1 MSLLVSLKKILKNPV
16 TVVLF
21 VIYFAIICCKL
32 YHICFELLAVD
43 NPLMFSGIIIS
54 VQNSAEYLTYIFV
67 FFLFVSYEA
76 CRDIGKSGISETLQ
90 GCNNAKIKLYF
101 SHIAVLSVF
110 VLVSFLLHYTFNM
123 ASLAKIS
130 SGFQISLPEYKLYI
144 LKFCLVYELL
154 VPLCAVC
161 IGTLFSAVF
170 KRIGAYIAMLVTVL
184 LVLSSQVEGILAVIA
199 IAFSDKVFNISD
211 LFSILPDGLNRRAFF
226 WSAFSVGEYKCIRAC
241 ILICISLFL
250 LILYVQKRKFSLK
263 NTLLKSV
270 CAVVCILFI
279 FEYCVPKS
287 QLILENDHPQSS
299 TFADAVNCGN
309 DENLPA
315 DFKVLSYKMNLEIDK
330 ELSAEVEMKID
341 NGKAGKMFFTLWNG
355 FNLNSVEDKNGN
367 ALSYLRDVN
376 YLSVTNTE
384 NNDTFVFKYKGH
396 SNRFMSN
403 SDITYLAGYFPYYPM
418 AGKCRIMNPLRSF
431 AFNDNSY
438 DYDVQFDVTVS
449 SKNKVIS
456 NLERVGEN
464 KFSGRANSACVF
476 SGFIDEMTID
486 GVKFIYPYTYDI
498 TMFRSSSTQSELENY
513 KYYSKT
519 RQAVGNLLRL
529 GFVKKG
535 GTVVLAP
542 ALNQQ
547 PGERNFVAGDT
558 TYITNIIVL
567 FKESD
572 ERIIEQFEDKVMI
585 YAENN

>member
-1 MSLLVSLKKILKNPV
+1 
-16 TVVLF
+16 
-21 VIYFAIICCKL
+21 
-32 YHICFELLAVD
+32 
-43 NPLMFSGIIIS
+43 MFSGMITCIEY
-54 VQNSAEYLTYIFV
+54 SAEYLIYIFI
-67 FFLFVSYEA
+67 FFLFISYET
-76 CRDIGKSGISETLQ
+76 CRDIGKSGISESLQ

-110 VLVSFLLHYTFNM
+110 VLVSFLLHYVFNM

-130 SGFQISLPEYKLYI
+130 SDFQISSPEHKLYI

-161 IGTLFSAVF
+161 LGVLFSAVF
-170 KRIGAYIAMLVTVL
+170 KRIGAYIAMLITVL
-184 LVLSSQVEGILAVIA
+184 LVLSSRVEGILAVLSIV
-199 IAFSDKVFNISD
+199 FSDKVFNISD

-226 WSAFSVGEYKCIRAC
+226 WSAFSVGEYKYIRAC
-241 ILICISLFL
+241 IIICISLFL
-250 LILYVQKRKFSLK
+250 MILYVQKRKFSLK
-263 NTLLKSV
+263 NFLLKAL
-270 CAVVCILFI
+270 CAVVCALLI

-287 QLILENDHPQSS
+287 KIILENDHPQSS
-299 TFADAVNCGN
+299 TFSDAVNCGN
-309 DENLPA
+309 DEVLSA

-341 NGKAGKMFFTLWNG
+341 NGKAGELFFTLWNG

-367 ALSYLRDVN
+367 ALPFSRDGN
-376 YLSVTNTE
+376 YFSVTNAE

-418 AGKCRIMNPLRSF
+418 AGKCRIMNPVRSF

-438 DYDVQFDVTVS
+438 DYEVQFDVAVL
-449 SKNKVIS
+449 SKDKVLS
-456 NLERVGEN
+456 NLESTGEN
-464 KFSGRANSACVF
+464 QFSGRANSACVF
-476 SGFIDEMTID
+476 SGFIDEITID
-486 GVKFIYPYTYDI
+486 GVKLIYPYTYDI
-498 TMFRSSSTQSELENY
+498 TMFRSSSAQQELENC
-513 KYYSKT
+513 KYYNKT

-529 GFVKKG
+529 GFVKEG

-547 PGERNFVAGDT
+547 PGEKNFVAGDT
-558 TYITNIIVL
+558 TYINDIIVL
-567 FKESD
+567 FNESD
-572 ERIIEQFEDKVMI
+572 ERIIEQFEDRVMI